1 MATTSSLGAVVQSR
15 GLAGCL
21 TRTAWA
27 TVVRSH
33 SRSWTAVRK
42 PEQLVGAAQ
51 LCCPAAHAQGPQE
64 HELLRACLKRPCS
77 ARRLRPLM
85 NNQYSRHSTVPAS
98 SLLDVPGR
106 DVHPVGARRPGQRP
120 SRPWPGWL
128 VSRWT
133 RCAPFSWIREVPCA
147 AADFNH
153 NPYGVGS
160 MTIKRSSPE
169 AALSR
174 SAKSLV
180 PPGPSPASPFQTMMA
195 CGRSSIA
202 RAIAMIRL
210 FVCV

>member
-42 PEQLVGAAQ
+42 PEQLIGGAQ
-51 LCCPAAHAQGPQE
+51 LRCPAAHAQGPHE
-64 HELLRACLKRPCS
+64 HGLLRACLKRPWS

-85 NNQYSRHSTVPAS
+85 NNQYCRHSTVPAS

-120 SRPWPGWL
+120 VDPARV
-128 VSRWT
+128 VSFT
-133 RCAPFSWIREVPCA
+133 MDTVCTIS
-147 AADFNH
+147 
-153 NPYGVGS
+153 VGS
-160 MTIKRSSPE
+160 VRC
-169 AALSR
+169 
-174 SAKSLV
+174 
-180 PPGPSPASPFQTMMA
+180 PARQLISTTTPMGL
-195 CGRSSIA
+195 GR
-202 RAIAMIRL
+202 
-210 FVCV
+210 